1 MSGGLNVLYQQI
13 DCSPK
18 WFVMHTLLLLTQLT
32 QHAQAEET
40 DTADSQKTLTTDI
53 VILGLGAVGYLGAHQ
68 IPMNIDTLRS
78 TPSGIDAWHEPQ
90 WHPEW
95 EFASDF
101 LGTPYA
107 NYGFNLPVLTLASV
121 GIWGQQTQNSLSP
134 AIPVAQS
141 VAVTAAVTEITK
153 RLVARPRPYT
163 SEAFEQKYPDV
174 YNSDYMM
181 ELRED
186 NDTYKSFPSGHTS
199 NAAATY
205 FTSAA
210 MIASYYDDSTI
221 KVLSYAAASILTGVT
236 GYSRVRYGKHHIS
249 DTLVGAALGTGIGL
263 GIAQWHIHRDNS
275 F

>member
-1 MSGGLNVLYQQI
+1 M
-13 DCSPK
+13 
-18 WFVMHTLLLLTQLT
+18 FTTLLISYLVLPVAAKESVDSPSSNLLPL
-32 QHAQAEET
+32 
-40 DTADSQKTLTTDI
+40 DI
-53 VILGLGAVGYLGAHQ
+53 AVLGLGALGYIGIHQ
-68 IPMNIDTLRS
+68 VPITIDTPRS
-78 TPSGIDAWHEPQ
+78 LPTGIDAWHEPQ
-90 WHPEW
+90 WNPQW
-95 EFASDF
+95 KTASDF

-121 GIWGQQTQNSLSP
+121 GIWGLETQGSLSP

-141 VAVTAAVTEITK
+141 VAVNAVVTELTK

-163 SEAFEQKYPDV
+163 SKAFEQKYPDV
-174 YNSDYMM
+174 YSSDEMIA
-181 ELRED
+181 LRQD

-199 NAAATY
+199 NAAVTY

-210 MIASYYDDSTI
+210 MIAAHYDDPTI
-221 KVLSYAAASILTGVT
+221 NIASYVIASVLTGVT

-263 GIAQWHIHRDNS
+263 GIAQWHTHRDNS

>member
-13 DCSPK
+13 DCSTQC
-18 WFVMHTLLLLTQLT
+18 FVMHTLLLLTQLT
-32 QHAQAEET
+32 QLAEAEEV
-40 DTADSQKTLTTDI
+40 DTADSQNTLTTDI
-53 VILGLGAVGYLGAHQ
+53 VILSLGAVGYFGSHQ

-121 GIWGQQTQNSLSP
+121 GIWGQQTQNSLSS

-163 SEAFEQKYPDV
+163 SEAFEQTYPDV

-210 MIASYYDDSTI
+210 MIASYYDDPTI

>member
-1 MSGGLNVLYQQI
+1 MMYN
-13 DCSPK
+13 
-18 WFVMHTLLLLTQLT
+18 LLFIANLLSL
-32 QHAQAEET
+32 AGAEEPI
-40 DTADSQKTLTTDI
+40 DEPPPFSSSVDLA
-53 VILGLGAVGYLGAHQ
+53 ILGLGTLGYFGAHQ
-68 IPMNIDTLRS
+68 IPMSIDTLRS
-78 TPSGIDAWHEPQ
+78 TPTGIDAWHEPQ
-90 WHPEW
+90 WNPQW
-95 EFASDF
+95 KTASDF

-121 GIWGQQTQNSLSP
+121 GIWGINSQGSISP
-134 AIPVAQS
+134 AVPVAQS
-141 VAVTAAVTEITK
+141 VAVTAAVTELTK

-163 SEAFEQKYPDV
+163 SKAFEQKYPDV
-174 YNSDYMM
+174 YASEEMIA
-181 ELRED
+181 LRAD

-210 MIASYYDDSTI
+210 MVASYYDDPAI
-221 KVLSYAAASILTGVT
+221 DILSYAAASILTGVT
-236 GYSRVRYGKHHIS
+236 GYSRVRYGKHHIT

>member
-1 MSGGLNVLYQQI
+1 M
-13 DCSPK
+13 
-18 WFVMHTLLLLTQLT
+18 FTTLLISYLVQPV
-32 QHAQAEET
+32 AAVESIE
-40 DTADSQKTLTTDI
+40 DTHPNTLSLDI
-53 VILGLGAVGYLGAHQ
+53 TLLGLGALGYLGAHQ
-68 IPMNIDTLRS
+68 VPINIDTPRS
-78 TPSGIDAWHEPQ
+78 LPTGIDAWHEPQ
-90 WHPEW
+90 WNPQW
-95 EFASDF
+95 KTASDF

-121 GIWGQQTQNSLSP
+121 GIWGLETQGSLSP
-134 AIPVAQS
+134 AMPVAQS
-141 VAVTAAVTEITK
+141 VAVNAVVTELTK

-163 SEAFEQKYPDV
+163 SKAFEQKYPDV
-174 YNSDYMM
+174 YSSDEMIA
-181 ELRED
+181 LRQD

-210 MIASYYDDSTI
+210 MIADHYDDPTI
-221 KVLSYAAASILTGVT
+221 DIVSYALASVLTGLT

-263 GIAQWHIHRDNS
+263 GVAQWHIHRDNT

>member
-1 MSGGLNVLYQQI
+1 MSSVFICLQLLQMANASESVDEPSGYTLPI
-13 DCSPK
+13 DI
-18 WFVMHTLLLLTQLT
+18 
-32 QHAQAEET
+32 A
-40 DTADSQKTLTTDI
+40 
-53 VILGLGAVGYLGAHQ
+53 ILGLGTLGYLGVHQ
-68 IPMNIDTLRS
+68 IPIDIDTPRAAP
-78 TPSGIDAWHEPQ
+78 TGIDGWYEPQ
-90 WHPEW
+90 WNPQW
-95 EFASDF
+95 KTASDF

-121 GIWGQQTQNSLSP
+121 GIWGLQSQDSMST
-134 AIPVAQS
+134 AMPVAQS
-141 VAVTAAVTEITK
+141 VAVTAAITELTK

-163 SEAFEQKYPDV
+163 SEAFEQKYPDI
-174 YNSDYMM
+174 YASDEMIT
-181 ELRED
+181 LRQD

-210 MIASYYDDSTI
+210 IIAAHYQDPTINVISYT
-221 KVLSYAAASILTGVT
+221 LASVLTGIT

-249 DTLVGAALGTGIGL
+249 DTLVGAALGTGIGI